1 VLQGHEDDVVA
12 VSFSPN
18 GYWAFVNSWDL
29 TLRVWDVATGEQ
41 VRLWNDT
48 GPGAVK
54 AIGFTLSADGTQL
67 ATVTPEQTIE
77 IRALP
82 SGRLLN
88 TLRGQALS
96 IMSLDFDPSA
106 PADQKRLASSDWGG
120 LVQIWDVNTGQSVRR
135 WRAAGP
141 YAGMNIA
148 GVTGMTEVQKNALK
162 ALGARVNPAVTN
174 GDARL

>member
-1 VLQGHEDDVVA
+1 MVA

-18 GYWAFVNSWDL
+18 GCWAFVNSWDL

-106 PADQKRLASSDWGG
+106 PADQKHLASSDWGG